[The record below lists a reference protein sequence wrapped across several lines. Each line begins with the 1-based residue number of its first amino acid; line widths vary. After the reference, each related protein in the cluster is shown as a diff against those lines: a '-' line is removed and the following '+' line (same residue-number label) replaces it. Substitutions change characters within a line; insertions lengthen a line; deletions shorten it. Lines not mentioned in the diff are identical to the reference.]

1 MKIIVNKLIPFKGYA
16 YINLFGIIFARKDA
30 RPISEE
36 SYNHEHIHLK
46 QMQELLWIGFYL
58 WYCIEYVI
66 IRLFRLMDEQND
78 CYRDVSFEEEAHI
91 NASNFNYIKTRKHY
105 AWLKWLKIGSNK
117 K

>member
-1 MKIIVNKLIPFKGYA
+1 MKVIVNKWIPFKGYA

-30 RPISEE
+30 RPISDK

-58 WYCIEYVI
+58 WYCIEYII
-66 IRLFRLMDEQND
+66 IRLFRIKDKQSD
-78 CYRDVSFEEEAHI
+78 CYRDISFEEEARL
-91 NASNFNYIKTRKHY
+91 NDANLDYISTRKHY
-105 AWLKWLKIGSNK
+105 AWFKWLRIGSNK